1 MQVRLIGHNFFSMNS
16 LSDKELIKNST
27 LFHAYFCHLIE
38 SDQADSIE
46 ELCEI
51 SWQLNQEINR
61 RKISEV
67 QIEDCIKNAKLDPQ
81 DQLMVSTYIY
91 PDSSFLISK
100 ISNS

>member
-1 MQVRLIGHNFFSMNS
+1 MT
-16 LSDKELIKNST
+16 DTDLIKNHT
-27 LFHAYFCHLIE
+27 IFHAYFCHLIE

-81 DQLMVSTYIY
+81 DQLMVFRYIF
-91 PDSSFLISK
+91 PDLDLLNNIVAQS
-100 ISNS
+100 